1 MKRLFWLSL
10 LCIPLFLTNVVAKDA
25 QIYKVLE
32 LQRFSKTPG
41 VELSQTFVDY
51 FNVSLKQELQKQH
64 VAAHVLD
71 EGVAA
76 SPAEAPDAV
85 VAEGKITGV
94 EKHMMGVRSLTIGQ
108 LLSKE

>member
-25 QIYKVLE
+25 QIYYKVLE

-51 FNVSLKQELQKQH
+51 FNVSLKQELQK
-64 VAAHVLD
+64 
-71 EGVAA
+71 
-76 SPAEAPDAV
+76 
-85 VAEGKITGV
+85 
-94 EKHMMGVRSLTIGQ
+94 
-108 LLSKE
+108 